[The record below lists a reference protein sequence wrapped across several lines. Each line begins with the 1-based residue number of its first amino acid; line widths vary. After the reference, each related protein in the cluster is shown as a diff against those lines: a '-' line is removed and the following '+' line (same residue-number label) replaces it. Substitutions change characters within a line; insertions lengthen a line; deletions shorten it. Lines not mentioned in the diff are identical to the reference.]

1 MTVTTAMSTA
11 AVAAAAGPA
20 AHDPAAHDPAAPGRA
35 APGPA
40 APVRSSAVPSSS
52 LPEQLPAPPR
62 VTAAAVECLTQAQ
75 RALAEARTAT
85 EHTRR
90 YASAHVAALRA
101 AAAVLAVRT
110 RPHPRGQ
117 RNAWVLLTRVAP
129 ELEEWAAF
137 FAAGA
142 AKRSAAEA
150 GLARAVT
157 TREADDL
164 LRDAEC
170 FCDVVERVLG
180 VASQPLLPGQ
190 LPVAPGQADR
200 QAG

>member
-1 MTVTTAMSTA
+1 MTVMTTMSTA
-11 AVAAAAGPA
+11 AVPAAAVP
-20 AHDPAAHDPAAPGRA
+20 PSPRPERLPG
-35 APGPA
+35 
-40 APVRSSAVPSSS
+40 
-52 LPEQLPAPPR
+52 PPR

-75 RALAEARTAT
+75 RALVEARTAT

-117 RNAWVLLTRVAP
+117 RNAWVLLARVAP
-129 ELEEWAAF
+129 ELQEWAAF

-150 GLARAVT
+150 GLSRAVT
-157 TREADDL
+157 VREADDL

-170 FCDVVERVLG
+170 FCEVVERVLG
-180 VASQPLLPGQ
+180 VPIQQLLPDS
-190 LPVAPGQADR
+190 APEAR
-200 QAG
+200 ATAAHAGAV